1 MTLGPLMLDLDG
13 TELSAEEREL
23 LLDPRVGGVILFSR
37 NYHSPQQLARL
48 CDDIHGVRDGTPLLI
63 AVDQEGGRVQRF
75 REGFTEI
82 PAMAEFGRRYDR
94 DHKMA
99 HGDTESGGWLMAS
112 ELLSCGVDFSFAPV
126 LDLEY
131 GVSGVIG
138 DRAFHRSPEVVAA
151 LAQSWMRGMHLAGM
165 GAVGKHFPGH
175 GGVKADSH
183 VEVPQDKRTFADLL
197 IDDMVPFER
206 MVSYGIEGIM
216 PAHIYYSETDPDYP
230 AGFSPF
236 WLQTV
241 LRKQLGFN
249 GAVFSDDLT
258 MTGASA
264 LGDYPQ
270 RAAAALEAGCDM
282 LLVCNHREHAITVL
296 ESLPQQS
303 DPLLTARL
311 MRLHGKRGMDR
322 DKLME
327 SHQWHQAVER
337 VHRLEEIH
345 TVEMEL

>member
-1 MTLGPLMLDLDG
+1 MALGPLMLDLDG
-13 TELSAEEREL
+13 VELSVEEREL
-23 LLDPRVGGVILFSR
+23 LADPRVGGVILFSR
-37 NYHSPQQLARL
+37 NYHSPEQLTRL
-48 CDDIHGVRDGTPLLI
+48 CQQIHEIRSPQLLI

-82 PAMAEFGRRYDR
+82 SAMGEFGRCYDR
-94 DHKMA
+94 DHKRA
-99 HGDTESGGWLMAS
+99 LQDAESAGWLMAS

-126 LDLEY
+126 LDLAH

-138 DRAFHRSPEVVAA
+138 DRAFHRNPEVVSV

-183 VEVPQDKRTFADLL
+183 VDVPTDERSFADLM
-197 IDDMVPFER
+197 IDDLVPFER
-206 MVSYGIEGIM
+206 MVLYGIEGIM
-216 PAHIYYSETDPDYP
+216 PAHIYYTATDPDYT

-236 WLQTV
+236 WLQAV
-241 LRKQLGFN
+241 LRKQLGFH
-249 GAVFSDDLT
+249 GTIFSDDLS
-258 MTGASA
+258 MEGAA
-264 LGDYPQ
+264 PIGGYPE
-270 RAAAALEAGCDM
+270 RAAAALKAGCDM
-282 LLVCNHREHAITVL
+282 ILVCNHREQAIEVL
-296 ESLPQQS
+296 DALPMQS

-327 SHQWHQAVER
+327 SHQWQYAVER
-337 VHRLEEIH
+337 IGQLQQIH
-345 TVEMEL
+345 TVEME

>member
-1 MTLGPLMLDLDG
+1 MALGPLMLDLDG
-13 TELSAEEREL
+13 MELSSEECKL
-23 LLDPRVGGVILFSR
+23 LSDPRVGGVILFSR
-37 NYHSPQQLARL
+37 NYHSPEQLTQL
-48 CDDIHGVRDGTPLLI
+48 CREIHEIRTPPLLI

-75 REGFTEI
+75 REGFTEL
-82 PAMAEFGRRYDR
+82 PAMAELGRLYDR
-94 DHKMA
+94 DHKTA
-99 HGDTESGGWLMAS
+99 HRDAESIGWLMAS

-126 LDLEY
+126 LDLEH

-138 DRAFHRSPEVVAA
+138 DRAFHRNPEMVAS

-175 GGVKADSH
+175 GGVTADSH
-183 VEVPQDKRTFADLL
+183 VDVPVDSRTFADLL
-197 IDDMVPFER
+197 IDDLVPFER
-206 MVSYGIEGIM
+206 MVAYGIEGIM
-216 PAHIYYSETDPDYP
+216 PAHVYYPETDPDYP

-236 WLQTV
+236 WLQAV

-249 GAVFSDDLT
+249 GTIFSDDLS
-258 MTGASA
+258 MEGAA
-264 LGDYPQ
+264 AMGDYPQ
-270 RAAAALEAGCDM
+270 RAAAALNAGCDM
-282 LLVCNHREHAITVL
+282 ILVCNHREHAISVL

-303 DPLLTARL
+303 NPLLTARL

-327 SHQWHQAVER
+327 SHQWQHAVER
-337 VHRLEEIH
+337 IQQLEGIH